1 MLYIPKD
8 PLTDRPRQPDEFRR
22 LNLEQDSSGAA
33 MRPWIVAAIAAIV
46 AVMLAYG
53 YTGPI
58 STTASAPPSSSS
70 PTTGGAPVSPPAV
83 NPLAATSSPAPS
95 APAPDN
101 R

>member
-1 MLYIPKD
+1 MPYIPKD
-8 PLTDRPRQPDEFRR
+8 PLTDRPRQPDELRR

-70 PTTGGAPVSPPAV
+70 PITGAAPVSPPAV